1 MNIVLNAIAYSPGG
15 MGGVETYFR
24 TLVHALQGAD
34 TGNDYGLI
42 CSEHHLDSL
51 QLSPPRF
58 RLLACRYTKPSLLW
72 YLRAAIR
79 HTTSLDILQPFMDR
93 LKADIVHHPFSIL
106 QPLHHR
112 IPSVLTFHDMQ
123 HEFFPEY
130 FSSYALNA
138 RKKLWRPS
146 AEKATRIIAISGY
159 VKTCLVER
167 YGIEPDKID
176 VVYTGYNPQ
185 FRRTD
190 DPDVLASASSRLGL
204 HKPFMYY
211 PAATWPHKNHKRL
224 LAALKIMKESYGF
237 DGHLV
242 LSGIAKQAN
251 DDVLREIGRLGLR
264 DDVTVL
270 GYLPHEDLPCL
281 YNLARLMVFPSL
293 SEGFGI
299 PLLEAMACG
308 CPIACSAATSIPE
321 VAGNAAVTFDPL
333 SVEDLVETLRQL
345 WNDGALQQKLKTR
358 GFARVQQFDRDTMA
372 RQTIR
377 VYEKTLR

>member
-1 MNIVLNAIAYSPGG
+1 MNIVLNAIAYNPGG

-24 TLVHALQGAD
+24 TLVHALQGTDA
-34 TGNDYGLI
+34 GNEYGLI
-42 CSEHHLDSL
+42 CSEHHVDSL
-51 QLSPPRF
+51 PLSNPRF
-58 RLLACRYTKPSLLW
+58 RILACRYAKPSLLW

-79 HTTSLDILQPFMDR
+79 HATPLDILQPFMNR
-93 LKADIVHHPFSIL
+93 LKADIIHHPFSIL
-106 QPLHHR
+106 QPLNHR

-159 VKTCLVER
+159 AKTCLIER
-167 YGIEPDKID
+167 YGIAPDKID
-176 VVYTGYNPQ
+176 VVYTGYNPY
-185 FRRTD
+185 FRQVA
-190 DPDVLASASSRLGL
+190 DPDALESAGSRLGL
-204 HKPFMYY
+204 PKNFMYY
-211 PAATWPHKNHKRL
+211 PAATWPHKNHLRL
-224 LAALKIMKESYGF
+224 LAALKIMKERYGF
-237 DGHLV
+237 DGQLV

-251 DDVLREIGRLGLR
+251 DDVLQEIARLGLR
-264 DDVTVL
+264 DSVIVL
-270 GYLPHEDLPCL
+270 GYLPHDDLPLL

-308 CPIACSAATSIPE
+308 CPVACSSATSLPE
-321 VAGNAAVTFDPL
+321 IAGQAAVTFDPL
-333 SVEDLVETLRQL
+333 SVEELVDVIWKL
-345 WNDGALQQKLKTR
+345 WNDEAMQQALQTR
-358 GFARVQQFDRDTMA
+358 GLERVKQFDEATMA

-377 VYEKTLR
+377 VYENTLR